1 MEKIE
6 YRKMLKKLGITEE
19 QVAQAMGYKSASV
32 MRNSSRA
39 ERAREHATNL
49 FNLFLQSQQPAGV
62 PVESPHLPLERF
74 LALNPAKFLTFY
86 QNPEIRQVMAITNLP
101 YLPASAPNYGG
112 MWGAIM
118 TTGGISAV
126 GVPAEYIGS
135 KWKPCE
141 HPCAAPVG
149 AELVQALMP
158 WHSWQKFVD
167 QIQIENKYDGILSFR
182 LEYEPDVVNQLEG
195 AELPVPFG
203 STDNVL
209 AVLTEDS
216 HTCLAFDP
224 VDSWFGQ
231 PNYMPTNTATAY
243 TRQNTRE
250 IDEKTARIV
259 CPELFKYLDSM
270 TTEEILSK
278 KH

>member
-6 YRKMLKKLGITEE
+6 YRQMLKKLGITEE

-86 QNPEIRQVMAITNLP
+86 KNNHSDAIAAVTNLRNAQEGLTVGFIVMGGKP
-101 YLPASAPNYGG
+101 FAMLLPDTQLKEDASICEN
-112 MWGAIM
+112 
-118 TTGGISAV
+118 
-126 GVPAEYIGS
+126 
-135 KWKPCE
+135 PCDY
-141 HPCAAPVG
+141 PSG
-149 AELVQALMP
+149 AELVQAIMP

-270 TTEEILSK
+270 TPEDILSK